1 MQQERRFSPESVLRY
16 EKDIAYFLDFLKR
29 HFGAEPDLKT
39 LLRVEP
45 LDLRGFLSERHAK
58 NQAKAS
64 IARITSCLRG
74 FYKFLSI
81 KGYGQNAAIATM
93 RSPKLPQH
101 LPRAVSENQA
111 MALMQKM
118 ESPGGNWQKKRD
130 AAILLLLYG
139 AGLRVGEAVKLNR
152 AEAPTADKIT
162 VTGKGNKQRQVPI
175 LPEIRQAVEDYLAA
189 LPLQLAPGGALFVG
203 PRGKRL
209 QRTYVANLLQK
220 LRLELDLPKTTTP
233 HALRH
238 SFATHLLNNG
248 VDLRNLQKLLGHA
261 SLSTT
266 QRYAKM
272 EIEQLGKIHAAAH
285 PRAAKNQK
293 RKAS

>member
-1 MQQERRFSPESVLRY
+1 MTEERRFSKESVLRY
-16 EKDIAYFLDFLKR
+16 EKDLAYFLDFLKR
-29 HFGAEPDLKT
+29 HFGKEPDLKT

-64 IARITSCLRG
+64 IARIMSTMRG

-81 KGYGQNAAIATM
+81 KGYGRNAAIATM

-101 LPRAVSENQA
+101 LPRAVSESQA

-118 ESPGGNWQKKRD
+118 KSPGGDWQKKRD

-152 AEAPTADKIT
+152 AEAPTGDKIT
-162 VTGKGNKQRQVPI
+162 VTGKGNKQRLVPI
-175 LPEIRQAVEDYLAA
+175 LPEICAAVEEYIRAI
-189 LPLQLAPGGALFVG
+189 PFELAPHDALFVG
-203 PRGKRL
+203 MRGKRL

-220 LRLELDLPKTTTP
+220 LRLELNLPKTTTP

-248 VDLRNLQKLLGHA
+248 VDLRNLQKLLGHS

-285 PRAAKNQK
+285 PRSKKPK